1 MSLGNILQT
10 ATLLLLMLF
19 TFAIAGMNLFGDIG
33 KPDDETYLHKLY
45 LWTWPEFIN

>member
-19 TFAIAGMNLFGDIG
+19 TYAVAGMNLFGEIG
-33 KPDDETYLHKLY
+33 KPENPADH
-45 LWTWPEFIN
+45 W